1 MRLALGTVQFGMD
14 YGVANCS
21 GQVGKDGVIEILSRA
36 RDGGIDTLDTAIAYE
51 ESEARLGE
59 AGVTG
64 FQVVTKLPPMPAP
77 DEDPYAWAYRELR
90 GSLSRMRV
98 QSVYGLQLHRS
109 ELLTGAHGPA
119 IVRALLDI
127 RAEGLAYKIG
137 VSISSPEELDGLFK
151 AASFDLVQAPL
162 NVLDRRL
169 LDSGWAAQLK
179 DRGVELHARSPFLQ
193 GLLLMPGA
201 ARPLQF
207 AKWSP
212 LWQRWDSW
220 LKETCQTPLQAALG
234 FVLAQPE
241 VDRVV
246 FGVDGIAQ
254 LEEVLLAAQSKGFPV
269 PDDLRSG
276 DPELINPSNWQ
287 RH

>member
-1 MRLALGTVQFGMD
+1 MRLALGTVQFGME
-14 YGVANCS
+14 YGVTNCS
-21 GQVGKDGVIEILSRA
+21 GQVGTDDVIEILGSA
-36 RDGGIDTLDTAIAYE
+36 RDSGIDTLDTAIAYG

-64 FQVVTKLPPMPAP
+64 FQVVTKLPPMPAAV
-77 DEDPYAWAYRELR
+77 EDPYAWAFRELR
-90 GSLSRMRV
+90 GSLSRLQV
-98 QSVYGLQLHRS
+98 PSVYGLLLHRS
-109 ELLTGAHGPA
+109 EILTGAHGPA
-119 IVRALLDI
+119 IVQAMLEI
-127 RAEGLAYKIG
+127 KSKGLAEKIG
-137 VSISSPEELDGLFK
+137 VSIYAPEELERVFK
-151 AASFDLVQAPL
+151 VVSVDLVQAPL
-162 NVLDRRL
+162 NFLDRRL
-169 LDSGWAAQLK
+169 IDSGWAAQLK

-241 VDRVV
+241 VDRFV

-254 LEEVLLAAQSKGFPV
+254 LEEVLLAAQSKGVPV